1 MLSNELILST
11 EAPGGGTQRDALKIA
26 RPDDERLKTPDLD
39 GYDIYMLSVFWQLN
53 RDRTLP
59 MSGVGSI
66 PLRAFVDYQALF
78 NDPLHV
84 DEVRLLQR
92 LDNCYIQTV
101 RQIQSEQVK

>member
-1 MLSNELILST
+1 
-11 EAPGGGTQRDALKIA
+11 
-26 RPDDERLKTPDLD
+26 
-39 GYDIYMLSVFWQLN
+39 
-53 RDRTLP
+53 